1 MCIRELSRSKGGTFD
16 LVKTDEYPDWGTN
29 YLINCL
35 DANYKNG
42 TAKVIITGGT
52 FVDFDPANNRAEGV
66 GTNFVAAG
74 YSSEKV
80 NDNPA
85 TYEVVPGVKVDSA
98 DEIQNAIASAVESG
112 SNTVVLTAPVSFNED
127 IELDGQGC
135 NVRGFACL
143 FQRIV
148 GYG

>member
-1 MCIRELSRSKGGTFD
+1 MGGNLTLKNGTVQSGGNGVYGLDIRNGGHVVIESGTYLGYLDAVYVHTGTVEIKGGTFD
-16 LVKTDEYPDWGTN
+16 LVKTEEYPTWGTN

-52 FVDFDPANNRAEGV
+52 FVNFDPANNRAEGV

-80 NDNPA
+80 SDNPA
-85 TYEVVPGVKVDSA
+85 TYEVFPA
-98 DEIQNAIASAVESG
+98 
-112 SNTVVLTAPVSFNED
+112 
-127 IELDGQGC
+127 
-135 NVRGFACL
+135 
-143 FQRIV
+143 
-148 GYG
+148 